1 MFGDWPIYPYC
12 IVQKIE
18 KLKMKNFRNDKIKE
32 GGKSEPKPPPKKKKN
47 LKITNPRK
55 HNKKTNT
62 RTKNNTKHKPIKKF
76 KKI

>member
-32 GGKSEPKPPPKKKKN
+32 GG
-47 LKITNPRK
+47 RK
-55 HNKKTNT
+55 RAKT
-62 RTKNNTKHKPIKKF
+62 
-76 KKI
+76 